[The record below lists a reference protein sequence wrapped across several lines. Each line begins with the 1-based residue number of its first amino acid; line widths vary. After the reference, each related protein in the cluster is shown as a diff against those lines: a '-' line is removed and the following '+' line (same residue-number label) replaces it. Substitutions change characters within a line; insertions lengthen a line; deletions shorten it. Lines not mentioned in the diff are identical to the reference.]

1 MGGRRRPEC
10 KRRTRFGSPRLFS
23 FTLPAA
29 WQAEHKLHY
38 TFLQPEWGGRRENA
52 AGVLPGER
60 DSGDHR
66 VAAEAAGVLNP

>member
-38 TFLQPEWGGRRENA
+38 TFLQPEWGAAAKTLREF
-52 AGVLPGER
+52 
-60 DSGDHR
+60 
-66 VAAEAAGVLNP
+66 

>member
-23 FTLPAA
+23 LTLPAA

-38 TFLQPEWGGRRENA
+38 TFLQPEWGAAAKTLREFFLA
-52 AGVLPGER
+52 REIPETTVWPLKLREF
-60 DSGDHR
+60 
-66 VAAEAAGVLNP
+66 